1 MIQYPSQNVERVYIE
16 DQYWQYNEHRI
27 PEPPEP
33 EAPPYDVEWL
43 GDLQDYM
50 DIENFQIAGII
61 MLLTIIINF
70 IGLPL
75 ILKKR
80 KRMKR
85 VLAKRAGKEPGDL
98 DEDFQDFFN

>member
-1 MIQYPSQNVERVYIE
+1 
-16 DQYWQYNEHRI
+16 
-27 PEPPEP
+27 
-33 EAPPYDVEWL
+33 
-43 GDLQDYM
+43 M
-50 DIENFQIAGII
+50 DIENFQIAGMV

-85 VLAKRAGKEPGDL
+85 VLAKRAGKASEDL

>member
-1 MIQYPSQNVERVYIE
+1 
-16 DQYWQYNEHRI
+16 
-27 PEPPEP
+27 
-33 EAPPYDVEWL
+33 
-43 GDLQDYM
+43 M
-50 DIENFQIAGII
+50 DIENFQIAGMI

-85 VLAKRAGKEPGDL
+85 VLAKRAGKAPEDL
-98 DEDFQDFFN
+98 DEDFQDFLN